1 VVVRAGYGVYD
12 DTSVYQATALQMA
25 QQSPLSTSLS
35 VQNSVAC
42 PQTLASGFNPCSS
55 TTANTFAV
63 DPNFRVGYA
72 QTWQLAVQSD
82 LPGALQLTA
91 TYLGIKG
98 TRGVQEYLPN
108 TYPIGAANQCA
119 ACPVGFVYRTSNG
132 NSTREAG
139 SLQLR
144 RRLRSGFTATL
155 QYTYSKSIDD
165 DSILGGQGPVAT
177 TSASGTGPGATTGPT
192 SGATTAAASPSPQTP
207 AIAQNWLDLSA
218 ERGLSTFDQRNL
230 VNAQIQYTTGVGLG
244 GGSLL
249 SGWRGKLLKRWTV
262 LGQFAAGSG
271 LPQTPIY
278 LAAVTGTGFTGSI
291 RPNVTGASVY
301 DAPAGFHLNAAAY
314 TAPLAGQWGDARRN
328 SITGPNTFTFN
339 ASLARTFRLKDRY
352 NLDLRVDSTNLLNHV
367 VFTSWNTTLNSA
379 SNPSIN
385 PALNS
390 PLFGLPAAANAMRSL
405 HTTMRLRF

>member
-1 VVVRAGYGVYD
+1 
-12 DTSVYQATALQMA
+12 
-25 QQSPLSTSLS
+25 LS
-35 VQNSVAC
+35 VQNSAAC
-42 PQTLASGFNPCSS
+42 PQTLASGFNSCSA

-82 LPGALQLTA
+82 LPGALQMTA

-108 TYPIGAANQCA
+108 TYPIGATNLCP

-192 SGATTAAASPSPQTP
+192 TGAASPSPQTP

-218 ERGLSTFDQRNL
+218 ERGLSTFDQRHL
-230 VNAQIQYTTGVGLG
+230 MNATIQYTSGVGLG
-244 GGSLL
+244 GGALL
-249 SGWRGKLLKRWTV
+249 GGWRGKLLRRWTV
-262 LGQFAAGSG
+262 TGQITAASG
-271 LPQTPIY
+271 LPETPVY
-278 LAAVTGTGFTGSI
+278 LAAVAGTG
-291 RPNVTGASVY
+291 VTGPLRPSLTGAPLYS
-301 DAPAGFHLNAAAY
+301 APAGLHLNPAAY
-314 TAPLAGQWGDARRN
+314 KAPVPGEWGDAGRN
-328 SITGPNTFTFN
+328 TITGPGQFVFN
-339 ASLARTFRLKDRY
+339 GQLQRSFRLKDRY

-367 VFTSWNTTLNSA
+367 VFTSWNTTLNPGS
-379 SNPSIN
+379 N

-390 PLFGLPAAANAMRSL
+390 PLFGLPVAANAMRSL
-405 HTTMRLRF
+405 QTTMRLRF

>member
-1 VVVRAGYGVYD
+1 
-12 DTSVYQATALQMA
+12 
-25 QQSPLSTSLS
+25 
-35 VQNSVAC
+35 
-42 PQTLASGFNPCSS
+42 
-55 TTANTFAV
+55 
-63 DPNFRVGYA
+63 
-72 QTWQLAVQSD
+72 
-82 LPGALQLTA
+82 
-91 TYLGIKG
+91 
-98 TRGVQEYLPN
+98 
-108 TYPIGAANQCA
+108 
-119 ACPVGFVYRTSNG
+119 VYRASNG

-155 QYTYSKSIDD
+155 QYTYSKSIDN

-192 SGATTAAASPSPQTP
+192 TGATTAAASPSPQTP
-207 AIAQNWLDLSA
+207 AVAQNWLNLSA

-262 LGQFAAGSG
+262 LGQIAAGSG

-314 TAPLAGQWGDARRN
+314 AAPLAGQWGDARRN
-328 SITGPNTFTFN
+328 SITGPSTFTFN

-352 NLDLRVDSTNLLNHV
+352 NLDLRVDSANLLNHV
-367 VFTSWNTTLNSA
+367 VFTSWNTTLNPA
-379 SNPSIN
+379 SNPTIN

-405 HTTMRLRF
+405 QTTMRLRF